1 MKYIEDLE
9 LDGEY
14 IEGIVQLKNIDKPIK
29 ICSYSEVG
37 RSYIEKCLNHFE
49 NLSDERWKELKYYI
63 EKYAKD
69 MEYDIKGNDV
79 LKNIKFQN
87 IQIKYSSVLSSN
99 NDLIPTYSIE
109 CSCKWEI
116 EHGMEIVIKG
126 DKIMYVGTFDDVG
139 LWHTED
145 YYKDIFGN
153 YVYCD
158 IE

>member
-37 RSYIEKCLNHFE
+37 RPYIEKCLNHFE
-49 NLSDERWKELKYYI
+49 NLSDERWKEMKYYI

-87 IQIKYSSVLSSN
+87 IQIKYPNVLSSN

-116 EHGMEIVIKG
+116 EHGMEIVITG

>member
-139 LWHTED
+139 LWHKED
-145 YYKDIFGN
+145 YYKGILGN

>member
-1 MKYIEDLE
+1 MA
-9 LDGEY
+9 
-14 IEGIVQLKNIDKPIK
+14 VFSFSKPIK

-37 RSYIEKCLNHFE
+37 RPYIEKCLNHFE

-87 IQIKYSSVLSSN
+87 IQIKYPRVFSSGM
-99 NDLIPTYSIE
+99 DLISTYSIE

-116 EHGMEIVIKG
+116 EHGLEIVIKD
-126 DKIMYVGTFDDVG
+126 DKIVYVGAFIDVG
-139 LWHTED
+139 LWRSED
-145 YYKDIFGN
+145 YYKSLFGN

-158 IE
+158 ME